1 MMTIKVEHPNQN
13 CVYVHTKNLT
23 VYIQHGINEPQV
35 DFISICESDSKKNIF
50 NYDKYLVTQGVHNE

>member
-35 DFISICESDSKKNIF
+35 DFISIW
-50 NYDKYLVTQGVHNE
+50 